1 MQSKILATLPS
12 LLHQSTLQN
21 AVWSHQNGEP
31 ASDDNLPES
40 FHLYP
45 QRQAIEEGFILDV
58 LQGYVPYKTAFK
70 LGGDAVDNDKGL
82 ILKQRRKP

>member
-1 MQSKILATLPS
+1 MLFGRTKMVS
-12 LLHQSTLQN
+12 LQAMITCL
-21 AVWSHQNGEP
+21 
-31 ASDDNLPES
+31 NLSICIHNVKP
-40 FHLYP
+40 LKK
-45 QRQAIEEGFILDV
+45 AFILDV

>member
-1 MQSKILATLPS
+1 MVQ
-12 LLHQSTLQN
+12 
-21 AVWSHQNGEP
+21 P

-70 LGGDAVDNDKGL
+70 LGGDAVDDDK
-82 ILKQRRKP
+82 RVNS